1 MDKSKS
7 KVKLSPQV
15 DDGKCYKW
23 TYKFM
28 GKLLERNVIGRPY
41 DQYLEYTFEKGKIT
55 DDQLDGLIEYPCKG
69 KPATPVGKKS
79 VNEPAYAAKATAPKP
94 SPQNGNAKV
103 GDGKCYQ
110 HKGVYLGKLTKL
122 GISGREQMI
131 AYEFEKKTLYSD
143 NLSNSNKIEAVE
155 CKANATG
162 GKRKTKKNRNRRN
175 RQTRRS

>member
-1 MDKSKS
+1 MDKKQ
-7 KVKLSPQV
+7 LNPRAN
-15 DDGKCYKW
+15 DGKCYKW

-28 GKLLERNVIGRPY
+28 GKFLERKVVGPPY
-41 DQYLEYTFEKGKIT
+41 DQFVEYHFEKGKIT
-55 DDQLDGLIEYPCKG
+55 DNEIKDLIEHPCKG
-69 KPATPVGKKS
+69 KPPKVVGKKS
-79 VNEPAYAAKATAPKP
+79 VNEPAYAAKATAPRP

-155 CKANATG
+155 CKTNATG

-175 RQTRRS
+175 RQTRRH